1 MTGTHKAIASNP
13 KAVAR
18 LQKIK
23 ADAIK
28 AGQCVTECRELAVM
42 DVLENNIPQ
51 HIMRYG
57 KVMVSYQSRVNQG
70 CYLKPATVHAE
81 VIVLTITGQPVFRTR
96 KAPRNPLY
104 LPFKGP
110 SAVEYVPSDEDLAF
124 FAETASLP
132 DGEAT
137 ARLAVAA

>member
-1 MTGTHKAIASNP
+1 MTTDTTTTTTQANRMLGKYCLVLSNP
-13 KAVAR
+13 KTAKR
-18 LQKIK
+18 SETITKSLK
-23 ADAIK
+23 AH
-28 AGQCVTECRELAVM
+28 GLSYTTLTEMRELSFSEYERGATRKWT
-42 DVLENNIPQ
+42 EN
-51 HIMRYG
+51 HE
-57 KVMVSYQSRVNQG
+57 
-70 CYLKPATVHAE
+70 CL
-81 VIVLTITGQPVFRTR
+81 VIYADGVPTFKAAR